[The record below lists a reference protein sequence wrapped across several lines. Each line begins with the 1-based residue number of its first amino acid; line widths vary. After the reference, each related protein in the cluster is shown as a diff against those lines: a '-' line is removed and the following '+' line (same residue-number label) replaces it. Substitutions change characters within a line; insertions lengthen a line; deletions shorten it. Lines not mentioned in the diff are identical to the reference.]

1 MIPVNDLTDFDYEIL
16 EKVAKCPTIE
26 ERLLIESFP
35 KQAAIQLRIT
45 FLSQSDYREIL
56 HGHRLPIPN
65 TSYIEH
71 VYAHIQ
77 DEIGA
82 DDSVYTGKLRITPLG
97 LKALEEW
104 RLQKKKEHRKLV
116 EWRITKYAPIV
127 ISIIAIIVAI
137 ISLLQSLHWIHLE
150 QSEILPVPP
159 SQADFRSSTDAR
171 SSTQPQQS
179 P

>member
-1 MIPVNDLTDFDYEIL
+1 MTILIPANGLTDFDYEIL
-16 EKVAKCPTIE
+16 EKVSKYPTIE

-35 KQAAIQLRIT
+35 KQAAVQLRIT

-56 HGHRLPIPN
+56 HGHRLPIPD

-71 VYAHIQ
+71 IYAHIQ
-77 DEIGA
+77 DESGA

-97 LKALEEW
+97 LKVLEEW
-104 RLQKKKEHRKLV
+104 RLHENKRRWKLW
-116 EWRITKYAPIV
+116 EDRAWKF
-127 ISIIAIIVAI
+127 ISLLALIVAI

-150 QSEILPVPP
+150 KSEILST
-159 SQADFRSSTDAR
+159 SQIQQDAEDNSSTL
-171 SSTQPQQS
+171 PQQS